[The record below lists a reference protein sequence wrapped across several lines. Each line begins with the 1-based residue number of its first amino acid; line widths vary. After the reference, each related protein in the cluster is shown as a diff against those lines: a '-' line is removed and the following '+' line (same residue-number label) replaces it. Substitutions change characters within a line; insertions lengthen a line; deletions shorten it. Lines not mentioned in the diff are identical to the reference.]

1 MEIDSVEYIL
11 REIMIGFKGGLV
23 LGQGFSRTLGPVGS
37 KLVFFTPGRGWVR
50 EIDPIMLYRTGT
62 GQNDFWYNNAN
73 FILMATFIN
82 VESFNVIQSVLRT
95 KNSCL

>member
-37 KLVFFTPGRGWVR
+37 KLVFYPGQG
-50 EIDPIMLYRTGT
+50 LG
-62 GQNDFWYNNAN
+62 
-73 FILMATFIN
+73 
-82 VESFNVIQSVLRT
+82 
-95 KNSCL
+95 